1 MKSYIKYLKRQN
13 KHIQDIH
20 AIFWSSIFT
29 ILVIIIVLQY
39 RYNIFYPEYK
49 RVEDPT
55 VVNATQKQKVEKVE
69 SVENIYD
76 KYTIVES
83 FNNII
88 SNTKNIIKGANA
100 PVKYNYTSS
109 STNK

>member
-13 KHIQDIH
+13 KHIQDMH
-20 AIFWSSIFT
+20 AIFWASIFT
-29 ILVIIIVLQY
+29 LIVIVAVLQY

-49 RVEDPT
+49 RLEQDT
-55 VVNATQKQKVEKVE
+55 
-69 SVENIYD
+69 NIKSSSSNIPDDIYN

-88 SNTKNIIKGANA
+88 SNTKNIIKGAGTANSNT
-100 PVKYNYTSS
+100 YHSS
-109 STNK
+109 STNR

>member
-1 MKSYIKYLKRQN
+1 M
-13 KHIQDIH
+13 HV
-20 AIFWSSIFT
+20 IFWASIFT
-29 ILVIIIVLQY
+29 LIVIVAVLQY

-49 RVEDPT
+49 RLEQDT
-55 VVNATQKQKVEKVE
+55 
-69 SVENIYD
+69 NIKSSSSNIPDDIYN

-109 STNK
+109 STNR